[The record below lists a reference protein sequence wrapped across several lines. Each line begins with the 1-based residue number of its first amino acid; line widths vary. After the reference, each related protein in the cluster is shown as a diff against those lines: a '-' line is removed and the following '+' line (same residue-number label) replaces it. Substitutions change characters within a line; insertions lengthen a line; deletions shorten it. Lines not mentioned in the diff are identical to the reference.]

1 MAKEKII
8 VQGVEIRIEIGDSKD
23 YISLTDIAKNRKED
37 EPRFVIRNWM
47 STRNTIL
54 YLSTW
59 EELHNPDFNRAGF
72 RTVRDEFF
80 EKGSLT
86 PKSWLT
92 KTDAIGIE
100 SRAGR
105 YGGTYAHSD
114 IALNF
119 CYWLSPA
126 FQVYFIKEFQR
137 LKQEEAILLGKAFDV
152 KRLMS
157 KSTFSLLTTAIKE
170 NLIPDEGFNARK
182 EGILFAGEVDLLN
195 EVLFGQTARQ
205 WKLSNPRKLGNQ
217 RDHASIEE
225 LIVLNV
231 LQGVHALLIKWDTG
245 LEDRKTI
252 LQEVVTDFLP
262 IIKASH
268 LKSVSAL
275 KKQLSGKK
283 K

>member
-8 VQGVEIRIEIGDSKD
+8 VQGVEIRIETGDSKD
-23 YISLTDIAKNRKED
+23 YISLTDIAKNRRGD

-59 EELHNPDFNRAGF
+59 EELHNPDFNSAGF
-72 RTVRDEFF
+72 RTVRDDFF
-80 EKGSLT
+80 ETGSLT
-86 PKSWLT
+86 PKSWLE

-137 LKQEEAILLGKAFDV
+137 LKQEEALLLGKTFDV

-170 NLIPDEGFNARK
+170 NLIPDEVYNSRK
-182 EGILFAGEVDLLN
+182 EGLLFSGEIDLLN
-195 EVLFGQTARQ
+195 EVLFGQTARE
-205 WKLSNPRKLGNQ
+205 WKLSNPRKSGNQ

-245 LEDRKTI
+245 LDERKTI
-252 LQEVVTDFLP
+252 LHEVVKDFLP
-262 IIKASH
+262 IIKDSH
-268 LKSVSAL
+268 LKSVNAL
-275 KKQLSGKK
+275 KKQLRGKK